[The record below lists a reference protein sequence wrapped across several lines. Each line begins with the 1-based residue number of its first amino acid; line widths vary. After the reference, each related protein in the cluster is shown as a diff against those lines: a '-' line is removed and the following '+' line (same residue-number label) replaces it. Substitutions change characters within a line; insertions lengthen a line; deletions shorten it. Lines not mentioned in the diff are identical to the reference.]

1 MVDKI
6 FDRKDIQNCQFIELL
21 YICILH
27 YAQILSMK
35 KRLTIFTILLAL
47 TCGAQQA
54 AAQTYIKL
62 NGLYALVGLINP
74 AAEFTISPTPPFKP
88 KLLFHHGKRSEI
100 TGSICFWYLYE

>member
-1 MVDKI
+1 
-6 FDRKDIQNCQFIELL
+6 
-21 YICILH
+21 
-27 YAQILSMK
+27 MK

-74 AAEFTISPTPPFKP
+74 AAEFTISPHSTFQTYAIR
-88 KLLFHHGKRSEI
+88 KL
-100 TGSICFWYLYE
+100 